1 MKPELVLN
9 EEQKNQRFRS
19 SLNLRC
25 KSVNT
30 DHERQE
36 ATSVET
42 LIEGTEENIYRND
55 YRLGLS
61 YMSGF
66 PPAPKPPCGL
76 FSYENIGREPTEE
89 APEFKTEPFV
99 RVSVIQE
106 NRQTPPSSYV
116 SALAEP
122 LFLPD
127 KRVLLQNEMDLV
139 WHYIHK
145 KFRRKKET
153 ERRFV
158 MFLMMPFSSWLFR
171 QPTSAR
177 RCRCDEDEDEE
188 NLDFL
193 QSGSNSLYSNLLF
206 CQNQE
211 ETSELINQLR
221 FQFDTNW
228 SAVNFGEKIILSYMN
243 FCQSKHEFQPEFWHI
258 VNHNLR
264 QEL

>member
-61 YMSGF
+61 YMSEF

-158 MFLMMPFSSWLFR
+158 MFLMMPFSS
-171 QPTSAR
+171 
-177 RCRCDEDEDEE
+177 
-188 NLDFL
+188 
-193 QSGSNSLYSNLLF
+193 
-206 CQNQE
+206 
-211 ETSELINQLR
+211 
-221 FQFDTNW
+221 
-228 SAVNFGEKIILSYMN
+228 
-243 FCQSKHEFQPEFWHI
+243 
-258 VNHNLR
+258 
-264 QEL
+264 